1 MQHTVVTTKMAI
13 NTIAPAIKTPRKMKI
28 KNKIEKAGVNLDEGL
43 EKNYSLKGF
52 WKKQDS

>member
-1 MQHTVVTTKMAI
+1 ME
-13 NTIAPAIKTPRKMKI
+13 I